1 MYQLCKTSDKSI
13 ENYHK
18 NKKNKFIIIVVNFAI
33 NGQPQ
38 VICHSCMFSSGCQ
51 EQDLIGHF
59 QSHVTLESALLQES
73 VWTRVILES
82 RKVATLWFFLE
93 TLVKL
98 GYGRK
103 KPVEFVVMPVI
114 LFHFDFY

>member
-1 MYQLCKTSDKSI
+1 MYQLCKTSDKSV

-59 QSHVTLESALLQES
+59 QSRDP
-73 VWTRVILES
+73 RVSSSSGECLDQ
-82 RKVATLWFFLE
+82 
-93 TLVKL
+93 
-98 GYGRK
+98 GYSG
-103 KPVEFVVMPVI
+103 V
-114 LFHFDFY
+114 